1 GIIDDMA
8 GASVL
13 NMHRP
18 AEGEMYY
25 RAETVVHVLIAE
37 AQTGPP
43 QVGVEE
49 EGLQAE
55 LHLGLVVFLGE
66 EAAPDPFGPVH
77 LRQQLPGYL
86 QTPAVHLTDLVA
98 PGAAADEGL
107 QILLEELLGGTAA
120 AEELAEVAEGYLALA
135 VTAEGIA
142 LTDGVAPAGQ
152 QFTAVALIQMLVG
165 LIEHQHPAV
174 TGQF

>member
-1 GIIDDMA
+1 
-8 GASVL
+8 
-13 NMHRP
+13 H
-18 AEGEMYY
+18 Y
-25 RAETVVHVLIAE
+25 RAVTVLHVLIAE

-55 LHLGLVVFLGE
+55 LHLGLGGVLGE
-66 EAAPDPFGPVH
+66 EAAPDPLGPAH
-77 LRQQLPGYL
+77 LRQPPPGDR
-86 QTPAVHLTDLVA
+86 QAPAVHLADLVA

-107 QILLEELLGGTAA
+107 QIQLKVLLGGTAA

-135 VTAEGIA
+135 GTAEGIA
-142 LTDGVAPAGQ
+142 LTDEVAPAGQ

-165 LIEHQHPAV
+165 LI
-174 TGQF
+174 